1 MTTHQEPQSIQQ
13 RIVQKIEEGRVAM
26 RPRWHFVLRAVLA
39 VLGAILVLLIGLY
52 LVSFVVFVARTTDIG
67 FLPAFGWRG
76 MGQFLYSL
84 PWIVIGLAFV
94 FVLVLEVLVRRY
106 AFAYRRPLLYTVAGG
121 LLLVGL
127 GGTALAYYT
136 PIHGPAHRLPIALPV
151 YQHYEAAPV
160 PGLRHA
166 RVLEIRDGEP
176 EVQIDHPRQRMQ
188 EREEDAREKS
198 ERKRI
203 RVRTDMHTKKAPGR
217 ALQAGDEII
226 IFGEDAGE
234 DIRAYG
240 IRRLRDL
247 DDQD

>member
-1 MTTHQEPQSIQQ
+1 MTTPQDPQTIQEK
-13 RIVQKIEEGRVAM
+13 IVQKIEQGRVAM

-39 VLGAILVLLIGLY
+39 VLGVILVLLTGLY

-84 PWIVIGLAFV
+84 PWIVIGFALV

-106 AFAYRRPLLYTVAGG
+106 AFAYRRPLLYTVVGG

-136 PIHGPAHRLPIALPV
+136 PIHGQAHRLPIALPM
-151 YQHYEAAPV
+151 YEHYESAPV

-166 RVLEIRDGEP
+166 RVLELRDGEP
-176 EVQIDHPRQRMQ
+176 EVQLNFPRPQLPQGEMR
-188 EREEDAREKS
+188 DREKVD
-198 ERKRI
+198 RPRV
-203 RVRTDMHTKKAPGR
+203 RVRTDGHTKKAPGR
-217 ALQAGDEII
+217 ALQVGDEII
-226 IFGEDAGE
+226 IFGEDAGD

-240 IRRLRDL
+240 IHRVRGE
-247 DDQD
+247 DD